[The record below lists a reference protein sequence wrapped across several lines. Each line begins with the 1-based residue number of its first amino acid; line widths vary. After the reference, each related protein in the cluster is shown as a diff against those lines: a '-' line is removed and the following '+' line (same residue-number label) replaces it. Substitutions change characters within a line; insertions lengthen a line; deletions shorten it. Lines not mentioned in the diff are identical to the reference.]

1 MYSTVD
7 KYEVWANT
15 AGGEEW
21 WLDGMRHRENGP
33 AMIYPDGT
41 EKYYLKG
48 QFYSKED
55 FDLKMNPP
63 PPKKMTVEDIPQF
76 QFCIRVV
83 LKTWI

>member
-1 MYSTVD
+1 MYSTVH

-21 WLDGMRHRENGP
+21 WLDDMRHRENGP

-48 QFYSKED
+48 QLYSKSA
-55 FDLKMNPP
+55 FDAKMNPS
-63 PPKKMTVEDIPQF
+63 KKMTVEEIQEKLGYKIEIVED
-76 QFCIRVV
+76 C
-83 LKTWI
+83 W